1 MRKEAKILFVYD
13 PEIDSS
19 AVFAD
24 TLRKALAGWDITVTG
39 AKLTTLLFETRKYN
53 VVHLFMPAGVK
64 ASKFV
69 HKLKGKTK
77 IVHTL
82 VSSPQEE
89 DYKNLA
95 GVDCFVVFSDG
106 DRKKIRELMP
116 GKIVELI
123 PPTVELPDINIL
135 QPSSELRQHFDVG
148 ERLLAL
154 ALSDITDKQQFDFF
168 LYIAREYNRRNEFR
182 FLIPRFQMD
191 EETLEWRK
199 KLQDQ
204 INTERLLSTSLID
217 VDIDLH
223 SLIDCTDIGLNL
235 QKQHNPYFDFPLSMI
250 EAILIGK
257 PVLCFDVPPYNESIK
272 AFRKN
277 WACRN
282 IEEFVRESKD
292 IRHELRNL
300 EQLSTEL
307 ARYSRTIF
315 SADRVGSLHR
325 TMYTKVLNEQDVK
338 VHNGNV

>member
-13 PEIDSS
+13 PDIDAS
-19 AVFAD
+19 AIFAN
-24 TLRKALAGWDITVTG
+24 TLRKALAGWDITVSG
-39 AKLTTLLFETRKYN
+39 AKFTTLLFETRNYN
-53 VVHLFMPAGVK
+53 VVHLFMPAGAK
-64 ASKFV
+64 AAKFA

-89 DYKNLA
+89 DYKNLV
-95 GVDCFVVFSDG
+95 GVDCFVVFSDNG
-106 DRKKIRELMP
+106 RKKIRELMP
-116 GKIVELI
+116 GTMVELI

-135 QPSSELRQHFDVG
+135 QPSSELRQQFDVG

-154 ALSDITDKQQFDFF
+154 ALNDITDKQQFEFF

-182 FLIPRFQMD
+182 LLIPRFQMD

-204 INTERLLSTSLID
+204 INVEKLQSTTLID

-223 SLIDCTDIGLNL
+223 SLIDCTDIALNF

-315 SADRVGSLHR
+315 SPDRVGSSHR
-325 TMYTKVLNEQDVK
+325 SMYTKVLNEQDVK

>member
-24 TLRKALAGWDITVTG
+24 TLRKALAGWDIIVTG

-64 ASKFV
+64 SSKFI
-69 HKLKGKTK
+69 HKLKGKRK
-77 IVHTL
+77 IIHTL
-82 VSSPQEE
+82 ISAPQEK
-89 DYKNLA
+89 DYKNLIGA
-95 GVDCFVVFSDG
+95 DSFVVFSDN

-116 GKIVELI
+116 GTNVELI

-135 QPSSELRQHFDVG
+135 QPSSELRQQFEVG
-148 ERLLAL
+148 ERLLVL
-154 ALSDITDKQQFDFF
+154 ALSDVTNKQQFDFF

-182 FLIPRFQMD
+182 LLIPRFQTDD
-191 EETLEWRK
+191 ETIEWRK

-204 INTERLLSTSLID
+204 INQERLQSTTLID
-217 VDIDLH
+217 VEVDLH
-223 SLIDCTDIGLNL
+223 SLIDCTDVVLNL
-235 QKQHNPYFDFPLSMI
+235 QKQPDPNFDFPLSMI
-250 EAILIGK
+250 EAMLIGK
-257 PVLCFDVPPYNESIK
+257 PVLCFDVPPYNESVK

-277 WACRN
+277 WACKN

-292 IRHELRNL
+292 ICHELRNL

-315 SADRVGSLHR
+315 SVDRVGSLHR
-325 TMYTKVLNEQDVK
+325 SMYTKVLNEQDVR
-338 VHNGNV
+338 VHDASV